1 MVFLSTKLYL
11 WQMKMFFSEKY
22 KPQKEEILKLIDSFD
37 KEGENLGRGDRNVIK
52 IFQLGDEKINIK
64 SFKVPN
70 FINKVVYNFFRK
82 SKAARSF
89 EHATYLINHEIG
101 TPYPIAYLEEENPLF
116 FGKSYYISQQLEAD
130 CTFRALIE
138 NPDYP
143 NREQILRE
151 FTAFTHKL
159 HENNILFKDH
169 SPGNTL
175 IKKNGNQFNFYL
187 VDLNRM
193 DFKSLSFEERIKN
206 YSRLTSK
213 KEMVEIMSDEYAKIT
228 GQPYER
234 VFKLMW
240 GLTSKFQK
248 KFYRKK
254 HLKQKLKLK

>member
-1 MVFLSTKLYL
+1 
-11 WQMKMFFSEKY
+11 MKMLFSEKY
-22 KPQKEEILKLIDSFD
+22 KPQKRAILDILDSFE
-37 KEGENLGRGDRNVIK
+37 KRGENLGRGDRNVIK
-52 IFQLGDEKINIK
+52 IFSLGNEKINVK

-70 FINKVVYNFFRK
+70 LINKIVYNFFRK

-89 EHATYLINHEIG
+89 EHATYLIKHGIG
-101 TPYPIAYLEEENPLF
+101 TPYPIAYLEESNSLF

-138 NPDYP
+138 NPNYP

-151 FTAFTHKL
+151 FTAFTHTL
-159 HENNILFKDH
+159 HENQILFKDH

-175 IKKNGNQFNFYL
+175 IKKNGNHFDFFL

-193 DFKSLSFEERIKN
+193 EFKNLSFDERIKN

-228 GQPYER
+228 GQPYEK
-234 VFKLMW
+234 VFGLMW

-254 HLKQKLKLK
+254 HLKEKLKLK

>member
-1 MVFLSTKLYL
+1 
-11 WQMKMFFSEKY
+11 MKMFFSEKY
-22 KPQKEEILKLIDSFD
+22 KPQKKSILEILDSF
-37 KEGENLGRGDRNVIK
+37 ENQGENLGRGDRNVIK
-52 IFQLGDEKINIK
+52 IFPLNNEKINIK

-89 EHATYLINHEIG
+89 EHATYLIKHGIG

-116 FGKSYYISQQLEAD
+116 FGKSYYISEQLDAD

-138 NPDYP
+138 NPNYP
-143 NREQILRE
+143 DREQILRE
-151 FTAFTHKL
+151 FTAFTHTL
-159 HENNILFKDH
+159 HENRILFKDH

-175 IKKNGNQFNFYL
+175 IKKEGNQFNFYL

-193 DFKSLSFEERIKN
+193 EFKSLSFEERIKN

-213 KEMVEIMSDEYAKIT
+213 KEMVAIMSDEYAKIT
-228 GQPYER
+228 GQPYDK
-234 VFKLMW
+234 VFTLMW

-254 HLKQKLKLK
+254 RLKQKLKFK

>member
-1 MVFLSTKLYL
+1 
-11 WQMKMFFSEKY
+11 MKMFFSEKY
-22 KPQKEEILKLIDSFD
+22 KPQKKSILEILDSF
-37 KEGENLGRGDRNVIK
+37 ENQGENLGRGDRNVIK
-52 IFQLGDEKINIK
+52 IFPLNNEKINIK

-89 EHATYLINHEIG
+89 EHATYLIKQGIG

-116 FGKSYYISQQLEAD
+116 FGKSYYISEQLDAD

-138 NPDYP
+138 NPNYP
-143 NREQILRE
+143 DREQILRE
-151 FTAFTHKL
+151 FTAFTHML
-159 HENNILFKDH
+159 HENRILFKDH

-175 IKKNGNQFNFYL
+175 IKKEGNQFNFYL

-193 DFKSLSFEERIKN
+193 EFKSLSFEERIKN

-213 KEMVEIMSDEYAKIT
+213 KEMVAIMSDEYAKIT
-228 GQPYER
+228 GQPYDK
-234 VFKLMW
+234 VFTLMW

-254 HLKQKLKLK
+254 RLKQKLKFK